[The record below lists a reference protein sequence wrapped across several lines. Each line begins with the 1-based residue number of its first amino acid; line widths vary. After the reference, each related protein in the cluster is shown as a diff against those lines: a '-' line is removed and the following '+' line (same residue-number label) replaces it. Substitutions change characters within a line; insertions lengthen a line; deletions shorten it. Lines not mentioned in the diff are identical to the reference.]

1 LSELLSRHQEKLD
14 RIILVVTKKRAI
26 LGFCLLWVIGLGY
39 FAFFGIRTTRIETLR
54 SIVSHNLKQGS
65 SSTQVRV
72 FLDAQHLDPSPL
84 IKPEF
89 MGYGRHDYSKQNV
102 VVAVKRNTWVSLLY
116 HEAIYLVF
124 VFNDKGELVRWDVF
138 PIYTGL

>member
-1 LSELLSRHQEKLD
+1 LSESSSRNPEKLD

-26 LGFCLLWVIGLGY
+26 LGFCLLWLIALGY
-39 FAFFGIRTTRIETLR
+39 FTFFGIRTTRIETLR
-54 SIVSHNLKQGS
+54 TIVSQNLKQGS
-65 SSTQVRV
+65 SSTQVRG
-72 FLDAQHLDPSPL
+72 FLDAQRLNPSPL

-89 MGYGRHDYSKQNV
+89 MGYGRYTYDKQNV
-102 VVAVKRNTWVSLLY
+102 IVAVKRNTWVSLLQ

-124 VFNDKGELVRWDVF
+124 VFNDKDELVRWDVF